1 MAIIISAL
9 NVIKIITSIIS
20 ICLIKNF
27 GKKYKE
33 ENNYINEEQTSIK
46 EKNDES
52 INNKKNNESNTN
64 YKLQTE
70 LDGLNLSENK
80 DKNKEDIINN
90 NISNYPMDTIEYNKD
105 IDNAQE
111 EVETNQENNAQ
122 SFSVQNS
129 SANPENE
136 TNK

>member
-1 MAIIISAL
+1 M
-9 NVIKIITSIIS
+9 N
-20 ICLIKNF
+20 
-27 GKKYKE
+27 
-33 ENNYINEEQTSIK
+33 
-46 EKNDES
+46 
-52 INNKKNNESNTN
+52 
-64 YKLQTE
+64 
-70 LDGLNLSENK
+70 GLNLSENK

-105 IDNAQE
+105 IDNGQE
-111 EVETNQENNAQ
+111 EIKKSINIFNSENNFLDNIFQKQETNQENNAIFQKQETNQENNAQ